1 MKLILSR
8 KGFDSGAGGVA
19 SPIMP
24 DGAMFSLPI
33 PDESSAIRYKDIFP
47 HGPLVRQLTK
57 GKVNEL
63 CGAHLDPDLF
73 VGTIPRQPG
82 WKPIFGQCGM
92 GQRVLERADVGP
104 GDIFLYFGWF
114 RRVERRS
121 GVYMYVPD
129 APDLHVIWG
138 WMQIGTV
145 LKVNSDNIPGWA
157 RYHPHI
163 SRSERRESDT
173 VYLAS
178 DTLMIGGADVGAPG
192 AGVFG
197 HYEDH
202 LCLTAPGRRRGFWS
216 LPGWF
221 YPIDEGR
228 TPLGYHRNP
237 DLWSR
242 EGDNAQLKT
251 MARGQE
257 FVLDADEYPE
267 VGAWV
272 RGLLEKSV

>member
-1 MKLILSR
+1 
-8 KGFDSGAGGVA
+8 
-19 SPIMP
+19 
-24 DGAMFSLPI
+24 
-33 PDESSAIRYKDIFP
+33 
-47 HGPLVRQLTK
+47 
-57 GKVNEL
+57 
-63 CGAHLDPDLF
+63 
-73 VGTIPRQPG
+73 
-82 WKPIFGQCGM
+82 
-92 GQRVLERADVGP
+92 
-104 GDIFLYFGWF
+104 
-114 RRVERRS
+114 
-121 GVYMYVPD
+121 
-129 APDLHVIWG
+129 
-138 WMQIGTV
+138 
-145 LKVNSDNIPGWA
+145 
-157 RYHPHI
+157 
-163 SRSERRESDT
+163 
-173 VYLAS
+173 
-178 DTLMIGGADVGAPG
+178 VGAPG